1 MIDRKITKAVR
12 VGGLMLG
19 GGNPVLVQSML
30 NARADDIP
38 ANVAQAQRLEAAGC
52 QLVRV
57 TVPTP
62 AHARVV
68 TALKEAVSM
77 PVVADIHFDY
87 KAALACAE
95 AGVDKIRIN
104 PGNIG
109 SDEHVR
115 EVADACRKRGIPI
128 RIGVN
133 GGSLEKNILAKHG
146 GVTPEALCES
156 ALYHVCL
163 LYTSDAADE
172 L

>member
-62 AHARVV
+62 AQARVV

-87 KAALACAE
+87 KYASTRGILAATSMCARWRTPAAKGASPFALA
-95 AGVDKIRIN
+95 
-104 PGNIG
+104 
-109 SDEHVR
+109 
-115 EVADACRKRGIPI
+115 
-128 RIGVN
+128 
-133 GGSLEKNILAKHG
+133 
-146 GVTPEALCES
+146 
-156 ALYHVCL
+156 
-163 LYTSDAADE
+163 
-172 L
+172 

>member
-1 MIDRKITKAVR
+1 MRDIPHWPEKEKGNKKAMERKITKAVR
-12 VGGLMLG
+12 VGGLVLG
-19 GGNPVLVQSML
+19 GGAPVLVQSML
-30 NARADDIP
+30 NAKADDIP
-38 ANVAQAQRLEAAGC
+38 ANVAQAQRLQAAGC
-52 QLVRV
+52 QMVRV

-68 TALKEAVSM
+68 TALKEAVST
-77 PVVADIHFDY
+77 PIVADIHFDY

-109 SDEHVR
+109 SDVHVR
-115 EVADACRKRGIPI
+115 EEADACRKRGIPI

-146 GVTPEALCES
+146 GVTPEAL
-156 ALYHVCL
+156 
-163 LYTSDAADE
+163 
-172 L
+172 